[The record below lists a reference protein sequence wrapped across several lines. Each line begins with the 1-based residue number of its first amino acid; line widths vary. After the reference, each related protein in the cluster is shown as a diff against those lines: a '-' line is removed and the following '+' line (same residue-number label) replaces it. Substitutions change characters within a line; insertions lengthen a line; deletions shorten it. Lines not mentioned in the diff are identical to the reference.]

1 MPLLFRRQV
10 PRWRLQQQQPL
21 IAWLRVLLL
30 SDNVRR
36 FQRSSVAQLQLARTL
51 TTTTVVVSPPVAVV
65 TMMPWIKGSSGSQ
78 QQETL
83 GGTWLS
89 PTWIGA
95 AAAAALV
102 SSSQVQQGRSCT
114 TPTTDCCGIAGVVGS
129 SQKNHDARYVCDE
142 CICTMYISQTT
153 L

>member
-10 PRWRLQQQQPL
+10 PRWRLQQQQPVMAL
-21 IAWLRVLLL
+21 LRVLLL
-30 SDNVRR
+30 PDNVRR

-51 TTTTVVVSPPVAVV
+51 TTTTIVVSPPVAVV
-65 TMMPWIKGSSGSQ
+65 TMMPWIKGRGSSQ
-78 QQETL
+78 QQATL

-89 PTWIGA
+89 PAWIA
-95 AAAAALV
+95 AAAAVAALV
-102 SSSQVQQGRSCT
+102 SSQGRTCT

-129 SQKNHDARYVCDE
+129 SQKNHDARYVCDV
-142 CICTMYISQTT
+142 CICTMYISQTA